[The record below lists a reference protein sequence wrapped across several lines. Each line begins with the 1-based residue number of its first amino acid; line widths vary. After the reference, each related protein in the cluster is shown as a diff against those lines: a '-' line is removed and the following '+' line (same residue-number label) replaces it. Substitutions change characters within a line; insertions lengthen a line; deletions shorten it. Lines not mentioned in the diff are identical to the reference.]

1 MPERNLIKVEQIQ
14 KRIYT
19 LRGAQ
24 AMLDSDLAELYQ
36 VDVKVLN
43 QAVKRNNKRFPAEF
57 MFQLTK
63 EEYDVLRSQLEA
75 SETRKSLRSQS
86 VTLDN
91 KRGLHRKYLPYA
103 FTEQGV
109 AMLSAVLKSNTAV
122 KMSINIMTAFIAM
135 RRFIASN
142 AQVFQRIDVLET
154 KQNETDKK
162 LDTVLSAIENKDIQP
177 KQGIFYDGQ
186 IFDAYKF
193 VSDLFRSAKKSIIII
208 DNYVDDTVLTHLTK
222 RRKEVKAVILTKEIS
237 KQLSLDLK
245 KHNEQYPP
253 IEIKGFKVTHDRFI
267 IIDESEVYLLGASLK
282 DLGKKWF
289 AFSKIDIGIAEML
302 EKLKNIP

>member
-1 MPERNLIKVEQIQ
+1 
-14 KRIYT
+14 
-19 LRGAQ
+19 
-24 AMLDSDLAELYQ
+24 MLDSDLAELYQ

-43 QAVKRNNKRFPAEF
+43 QSVKRNKERFPAGF

-63 EEYDVLRSQLEA
+63 EEYAVLHSQLEA

-91 KRGLHRKYLPYA
+91 KRGLHRKYLPHA

-109 AMLSAVLKSNTAV
+109 AMLSAVLRSDTAV
-122 KMSINIMTAFIAM
+122 KMSLNIMNAFIAM

-142 AQVFQRIDVLET
+142 AQMFQRIETLET
-154 KQNETDKK
+154 KQTETDKK
-162 LDTVLSAIENKDIQP
+162 LDTVLTAIENKDIQP
-177 KQGIFYDGQ
+177 KQGIFYNGQ
-186 IFDAYKF
+186 IFDAYIF
-193 VSDLFRSAKKSIIII
+193 ISDLFRSAKKSIIII

-222 RRKEVKAVILTKEIS
+222 RRKEVKAVVLTKEIS

-253 IEIKGFKVTHDRFI
+253 VEIKVFKEAHDRFI
-267 IIDESEVYLLGASLK
+267 IIDSADIYHIGASLK

-289 AFSKIDIGIAEML
+289 AFSKIDMGIADMV
-302 EKLKNIP
+302 EKLKDIM